1 MINIKHKMI
10 NSILKIKNILSS
22 KYHSPLIVYGNSKIK
37 CKHIINILN
46 NIYNIPNNTKI
57 DYSLELY
64 KTNNYI
70 IVNCSLL
77 DIDIINNLIH
87 NLEKNL
93 FINKK
98 PTIIFNKFNMTKLKQ
113 RSYINLL
120 NKSISI
126 IIITDNYNNI
136 INNIKSYCIISS
148 INDNNKSCEIYNN
161 VISYIINIYK
171 LYEINESIF
180 HKLKEISKFIVI
192 ISLEF
197 KILLQLLIDHIFNDN
212 HIIYKRKLKLLN
224 FISDI
229 EHKYL
234 RSYNKYVYIEFT
246 LFQIYNICYL

>member
-1 MINIKHKMI
+1 
-10 NSILKIKNILSS
+10 
-22 KYHSPLIVYGNSKIK
+22 
-37 CKHIINILN
+37 
-46 NIYNIPNNTKI
+46 
-57 DYSLELY
+57 
-64 KTNNYI
+64 
-70 IVNCSLL
+70 
-77 DIDIINNLIH
+77 
-87 NLEKNL
+87 
-93 FINKK
+93 
-98 PTIIFNKFNMTKLKQ
+98 MTKLKQ

-234 RSYNKYVYIEFT
+234 RSYNKYESAFS
-246 LFQIYNICYL
+246 